1 MEASVAV
8 GASACLAH
16 PHNPEIASDSIEYAS
31 QRLKNFFM
39 GIPP

>member
-1 MEASVAV
+1 MDASVGV
-8 GASACLAH
+8 GASAGFAH

-31 QRLKNFFM
+31 QRSKNLFM